1 MKQTDLLFPNL
12 TGLPHRELTY
22 LHDGTYTGRSLLA
35 VGAKATFR
43 LEGDAQDRLEHMEA
57 FLNEHHGKWMM
68 VALSYELK
76 DLIEDLRTSYRDPVG
91 FPAAHI
97 YVPETLLSL
106 EKGRVNVVQSFDD
119 LTATK
124 LQEDIQRTPAEH
136 PPMRATLKARLSRDA
151 YLEDIRKMQ
160 SHIQRG
166 DIYEVNYC
174 QEFFTQTDRFH
185 PFATYRKLHQLTRAP
200 FSAFHRCNNSYLL
213 CASPERYLKREG
225 NTVISQPIKGTIRRG
240 RTPEED
246 HQLIEQLRHDPK
258 ERSENIMI
266 TDLVRNDFSRSAI
279 PGSVVVDEL
288 CSIHSFETVHQMIS
302 TVRATLPDGVSF
314 TQLIRDTFPM
324 GSMTG
329 APKVSA
335 MKLIDRYERSARG
348 LYSGTVGYI
357 DPSGNC
363 DLNVVIRSLL
373 FNASS
378 GYLAARV
385 GGAITAASLPENEY
399 EECLLKAD
407 ALFNA
412 LR

>member
-1 MKQTDLLFPNL
+1 MAFFFPNL
-12 TGLPHRELTY
+12 ADLPNRELTY
-22 LHDGTYTGRSLLA
+22 LHDGTWSGRSLLA
-35 VGAKATFR
+35 AGAETSFQLSRSDTGR
-43 LEGDAQDRLEHMEA
+43 LDEMQAFIDAHR
-57 FLNEHHGKWMM
+57 GKWMII
-68 VALSYELK
+68 ALSYELK
-76 DLIEDLRTSYRDPVG
+76 DHIERLTTSHQDPVG
-91 FPAAHI
+91 FPMVHI
-97 YVPETLLSL
+97 YVPQTLLSL
-106 EKGRVNVVQSFDD
+106 EKGRICTVQQHSANAEETLREAIQTSFRELPPVVVE
-119 LTATK
+119 LT
-124 LQEDIQRTPAEH
+124 P
-136 PPMRATLKARLSRDA
+136 RLSQQD
-151 YLEDIRKMQ
+151 YLDDIRRMQ
-160 SHIQRG
+160 DHIQRG

-174 QEFFTQTDRFH
+174 QEFFTETTDFH
-185 PFATYRKLHQLTRAP
+185 PFATYRKLHHLTRAP
-200 FSAFHRCNNSYLL
+200 FSAFHRCGSSYLL

-225 NTVISQPIKGTIRRG
+225 HTVISQPIKGTIRRG
-240 RTPEED
+240 RTPQED
-246 HQLIEQLRHDPK
+246 QALVEQLRNDPK

-279 PGSVVVDEL
+279 PGSVVVEEL
-288 CSIHSFETVHQMIS
+288 CGIHSFETVHQMIS
-302 TVRATLPDGVSF
+302 TVRATLPEGVSF

-357 DPSGNC
+357 DPAGNT

-373 FNASS
+373 YNASS

-385 GGAITAASLPENEY
+385 GGAITAASVPENEY

-412 LR
+412 IR

>member
-1 MKQTDLLFPNL
+1 MELLFPNL
-12 TGLPHRELTY
+12 ADLDHRELTY
-22 LHDGTYTGRSLLA
+22 LHDGTWSGRSLLA
-35 VGAKATFR
+35 VGSQATYRLDEDDKGSLQEMQRFIKA
-43 LEGDAQDRLEHMEA
+43 
-57 FLNEHHGKWMM
+57 HHGQWMM
-68 VALSYELK
+68 VALSYGLK
-76 DLIEDLRTSYRDPVG
+76 DKIENLHTPTRDPVG
-91 FPAAHI
+91 FPTAHI

-106 EKGRVNVVQSFDD
+106 EKGILRV
-119 LTATK
+119 
-124 LQEDIQRTPAEH
+124 LQTNNKAKARSLEDAIMRPAKDH
-136 PPMRATLKARLSRDA
+136 PPFFGQLTPRLDRET
-151 YLEDIRKMQ
+151 YLADIRLMQ
-160 SHIQRG
+160 GHIQRG

-174 QEFFTQTDRFH
+174 QEFYAETSVFH
-185 PFATYRKLHQLTRAP
+185 PFATYRKLHHLTRAP
-200 FSAFHRCNNSYLL
+200 FSAFHRCADSYLL

-225 NTVISQPIKGTIRRG
+225 STVISQPIKGTIRRG
-240 RTPEED
+240 KTTDED
-246 HQLIEQLRHDPK
+246 KQLIEQLQNDPK

-266 TDLVRNDFSRSAI
+266 TDLVRNDLSRSAV

-288 CSIHSFETVHQMIS
+288 CGIHSFETVHQMIS
-302 TVRATLPDGVSF
+302 TVRATLPEGVTF

-357 DPSGNC
+357 DPHGNM

-373 FNASS
+373 YNASS

-412 LR
+412 LS